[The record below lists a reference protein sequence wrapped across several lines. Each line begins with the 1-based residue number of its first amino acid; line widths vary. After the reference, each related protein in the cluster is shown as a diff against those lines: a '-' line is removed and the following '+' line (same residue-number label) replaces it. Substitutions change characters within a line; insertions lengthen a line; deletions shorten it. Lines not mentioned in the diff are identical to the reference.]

1 MTSGVDP
8 RTVRERAGERPGP
21 CVSLYLPT
29 PGGRE
34 TGQGRIALDRLLS
47 HTEADLRSR
56 GIDAEVLGEMLAPAR
71 ALLIDSWRQGDSAAL
86 ALFAAPGFFR
96 LLRGVFRVTEAWTV
110 GPRFRLRPLLPLL
123 AAPERWYVLALSRNA
138 VRLVEATPAE
148 VRRLPL
154 GQLEAGFEAAM
165 GYDEYHSALQV
176 HAAGTHAGGT
186 RRPSGVVHGH
196 GDRDEEKLEED
207 LRHWLGRVAERVR
220 ERARDH
226 AAPRVLATTGEQAA
240 LYRAASRDPLLLPEI
255 VAGNPDRT
263 GDAELAERARVLV
276 DAFLERRRHVGLDR
290 WRELLGSPRASGDL
304 ATVLRLAAQGRVQA
318 LFLPPLAEVW
328 GTWDP
333 AAGRLELH
341 AQRRP
346 GNEEL
351 LERAAHDALAHG
363 GEVHELGDPAALG
376 GAPIAALLQG

>member
-1 MTSGVDP
+1 MTTGVDP
-8 RTVRERAGERPGP
+8 RTVRELAGDRPGP
-21 CVSLYLPT
+21 CVSLYLPA

-34 TGQGRIALDRLLS
+34 AGQGRIALDRLLS
-47 HTEADLRSR
+47 HAEADLRSR
-56 GIDAEVLGEMLAPAR
+56 GIDADVLGEMLAPAR
-71 ALLIDSWRQGDSAAL
+71 ALLIDSWQQGDSAAL

-96 LLRGVFRVTEAWTV
+96 LLRGRFPVVEEWTV

-138 VRLVEATPAE
+138 VRLVEATPAG

-154 GQLEAGFEAAM
+154 GELEAGFEAAM
-165 GYDEYHSALQV
+165 GYDEYYSALQV

-207 LRHWLGRVAERVR
+207 LRHWLGRVAERVK
-220 ERARDH
+220 ERARDL
-226 AAPRVLATTGEQAA
+226 AAPRVLATTTEQAA
-240 LYRAASRDPLLLPEI
+240 LYRAASRDPLLLPET
-255 VAGNPDRT
+255 VAGNPDRI

-276 DAFLERRRHVGLDR
+276 DAFLERRRHEGLDR
-290 WRELLGSPRASGDL
+290 WRELLGGPRASGDP

-318 LFLPPLAEVW
+318 LFLPPRAELW

-333 AAGRLELH
+333 TAGRLKLH

-346 GNEEL
+346 GDEEL
-351 LERAAHDALAHG
+351 LERAAHDTLARG

-376 GAPIAALLQG
+376 GATLAALLQG